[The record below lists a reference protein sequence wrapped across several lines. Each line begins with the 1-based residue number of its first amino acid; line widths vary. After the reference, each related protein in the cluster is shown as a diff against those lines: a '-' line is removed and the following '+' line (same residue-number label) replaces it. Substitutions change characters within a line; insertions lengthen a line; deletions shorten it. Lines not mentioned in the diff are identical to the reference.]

1 MASAL
6 GLSKVGLEVVD
17 QERRKKGWNK
27 AEVAWQVQAEVSKST
42 LDRFWMQKPIKQ
54 QNFVAICLALGIS
67 DWQQVAD
74 LPPIASVP
82 VRRGSNL
89 GQVSEPVILELDG
102 FAQRIFDWFKAL
114 EFDRE
119 SDPRRE
125 GNYVEWVIKVVMRSR
140 VDRVLIRAIIHEA
153 GLGDLDGLRRSV
165 SDLRVDEGWLVTS
178 LWVSPSVKQV
188 LNKSQE
194 GLICLT
200 FDELIDQDANFAP
213 YVAWLE
219 AEVRRRELEK
229 YYVPLGCTKGEFD
242 GGTKTLRAVSSYPV
256 SEGGIDLYID
266 RWLENPMNE
275 HVSILGEFGTGKTWF
290 VLHYAGRC
298 LRAYLEAKQ
307 KGLPRPRLPLVI
319 PLRDYAKALNVENVL
334 AGFFYTQHNIRLNS
348 AVFDRLNQ
356 MGKLL
361 LIFDGFDEMADKV
374 DHQKM
379 IDNFWELAKVV
390 TPNAKV
396 ILTCRTEHFPTA
408 QVGRDTLRGELLA
421 STARL
426 TGVPPQFETLELM
439 KFDDVQIREV
449 LGRRTN
455 EVTVEKVM
463 GNGQVLDLLRRA
475 VMAEFVLA
483 ALPEIEAGAEI
494 DLARVYLYAVRR
506 QMEENI
512 TTGRTFTSL
521 ADKLYFLCEL
531 SWEMLSTD
539 RMSLNYREFP
549 DLLRRSFGAEVES
562 QKDLDH
568 WHYDMM
574 GQTMLVRNDD
584 GDYSPA
590 HRSLLE
596 FFVAYKFAAELGL
609 LHKDFW
615 GLMVGMG
622 TGDARTWS
630 EYCEILACPEERERF
645 KNGEFAGFRRVSE
658 ERLVTTFG
666 KMLLT
671 KVVIDLLLPLLNIKV
686 KYRQSNILLEL
697 MQWTCHKNQPVGW
710 LGTNAGQLLVNQ
722 SLYGLEYQNLAG
734 AMLPNINLR
743 GVGLREV
750 DLTGANLSD
759 ALLTMTVSECNVI
772 VVSPNNKWFATGHDD
787 FTIRIWD
794 ASSGRELLT
803 LRGHQGSITAMVVSN
818 DGQWLFS
825 GSYDGTVRRW
835 NTLTSEYLSSYN
847 HQDII
852 TAIAVSADG
861 YWLFSGG
868 FDNTVKKWNTLT
880 GEQLILFNIYQ
891 DDVKYLSQNTMSN
904 RGESSEFLNKFVNIS
919 YNVKSLRALV
929 VSLDGCWLFSSCGDG
944 TVKKWDGLT
953 GEFLLSFDG
962 HQNEVRTLALS
973 ADEQSLFSG
982 CDDGIIKK
990 WDVENGE
997 HLLSLDVCK
1006 LGISSIV
1013 VSVDGRWLFS
1023 SSNDGIVKKWD
1034 LETVEEITSF
1044 NCNSPI
1050 AISHDGN
1057 WLFSSYAT
1065 NISKWNSI
1073 TSECEFSFNGYLGWV
1088 NEIAIS
1094 TNNRWL
1100 FSRSNNVMK
1109 KWDVLTEECLL
1120 SIQCDRSFIII
1131 GGEHHFFSLSKDK
1144 IMEKRD
1150 ALTGEYL
1157 LSFDGYQDQLIVT
1170 VVSADER
1177 WLFSGGKDKTVKKWD
1192 TFTGEYLFSFDGH
1205 QDWVTVLS
1213 VSLDGCWLF
1222 SGDRSGMVKKWDLE
1236 TGECLFSLEDHNRG
1250 VESITLNRNS
1260 RWLFSVDGNRTVRK
1274 WDVET
1279 GECIL
1284 SLDDRENILEVIAV
1298 DSDGRWLFSGG
1309 NTGRVKV
1316 WDCLTGKFVR
1326 SFGHHQR
1333 WITSLC
1339 LDDNNKWL
1347 FSSSSDHTVK
1357 KWDIETG
1364 ECIAVFNNSLCANAK
1379 IQRIQGLSDA
1389 QRESLIA
1396 LGAMT

>member
-6 GLSKVGLEVVD
+6 SLSKVGLEIVD
-17 QERRKKGWNK
+17 RARRQKGWNK
-27 AEVAWQVQAEVSKST
+27 AEIAWQVQADVSKST

-74 LPPIASVP
+74 LPPIAAVP
-82 VRRGSNL
+82 MRRGSNL

-125 GNYVEWVIKVVMRSR
+125 SNYVEWVIKVVMRSR
-140 VDRVLIRAIIHEA
+140 IDRVLIRAIIHEV

-165 SDLRVDEGWLVTS
+165 ADLRVDEGWLVTS
-178 LWVSPSVKQV
+178 LWVSPAVKQV
-188 LNKSQE
+188 LNKSEE
-194 GLICLT
+194 GLTCLT

-213 YVAWLE
+213 YLAWLK
-219 AEVRRRELEK
+219 AEIRRRELEK

-242 GGTKTLRAVSSYPV
+242 GGTKTLRAVSNYPV

-298 LRAYLEAKQ
+298 LRAYLEAKR

-390 TPNAKV
+390 TTNAKV

-455 EVTVEKVM
+455 GVTVEKVM

-549 DLLRRSFGAEVES
+549 DLLKKFFGAEVES

-596 FFVAYKFAAELGL
+596 FFAAYKLAAELGL
-609 LHKDFW
+609 LAPDFLEIAQIQP
-615 GLMVGMG
+615 GINEDLESQ
-622 TGDARTWS
+622 DYNWS
-630 EYCEILACPEERERF
+630 TYWRKAIEEGGNRQIIAPLLKFQQESPKKLRD
-645 KNGEFAGFRRVSE
+645 
-658 ERLVTTFG
+658 TFG
-666 KMLLT
+666 KTPLT
-671 KVVIDLLLPLLNIKV
+671 KTLLDLHLLMLDSNREKATLLGLIQFTKGKTFDESGYLGGNAATILV
-686 KYRQSNILLEL
+686 KAEPYILD
-697 MQWTCHKNQPVGW
+697 
-710 LGTNAGQLLVNQ
+710 
-722 SLYGLEYQNLAG
+722 YQ
-734 AMLPNINLR
+734 
-743 GVGLREV
+743 
-750 DLTGANLSD
+750 DLSGANLSCAD
-759 ALLTMTVSECNVI
+759 LSNAGFRETNLSEAILDGSQITRVI
-772 VVSPNNKWFATGHDD
+772 GKTNSIVIDEVNQRFITAHNNRM
-787 FTIRIWD
+787 IRIWD
-794 ASSGRELLT
+794 MVSGKELGKISGHRNDINCLAISKDGKFLYSGGDDHIIKEWRLSDGGFQRDFTGHELSINEIILSDDNKTIYSASNDKTIKVWNILNGVCECTFVGHKDWVSSIALNSEEKMIYSASNDETIKEWNLTNGTCQRTFTGHKSIVRSIAINKNRSLLYSGSFDKTIKEWNLTNGACQRTFTGHQSMVRAISLSADGLYLYSGSFDKTIKEWDLDSGICQRTLIGHKSMVRVIALSNDKKTIYSGSDDQIIKEWDLSNGICQRSFVGHQSVVRAIVLNSNGDLLYSGGDGKTIKEWNLSDKRCQRTFAGNQSMVRTIALGSDERFLYSSGDGRTIKEWNLKSGVCQRT
-803 LRGHQGSITAMVVSN
+803 FIGHRDWVK
-818 DGQWLFS
+818 
-825 GSYDGTVRRW
+825 
-835 NTLTSEYLSSYN
+835 
-847 HQDII
+847 
-852 TAIAVSADG
+852 AIAVSQDG
-861 YWLFSGG
+861 RFLYSGG
-868 FDNTVKKWNTLT
+868 ADTIIKEWS
-880 GEQLILFNIYQ
+880 LI
-891 DDVKYLSQNTMSN
+891 
-904 RGESSEFLNKFVNIS
+904 
-919 YNVKSLRALV
+919 
-929 VSLDGCWLFSSCGDG
+929 DGNCTRTFI
-944 TVKKWDGLT
+944 
-953 GEFLLSFDG
+953 G
-962 HQNEVRTLALS
+962 HNDWVMTITLS
-973 ADEQSLFSG
+973 ADGQFMYSGSNDQTIKEWSLIDGNCTGTLSENQSMIRTIAVSKDRRFLYSG
-982 CDDGIIKK
+982 GADATIQEWSLTDGSYQRTFTGHKDWVRTIALSDDGCFLYS
-990 WDVENGE
+990 G
-997 HLLSLDVCK
+997 
-1006 LGISSIV
+1006 
-1013 VSVDGRWLFS
+1013 
-1023 SSNDGIVKKWD
+1023 SNDKTIKEWD
-1034 LETVEEITSF
+1034 LSNGSCQQTLAGHDNWVMT
-1044 NCNSPI
+1044 I
-1050 AISHDGN
+1050 AISKNERTLYSGSDDQSIKEWDIATGKC
-1057 WLFSSYAT
+1057 LRTIDCRLYAGAKIT
-1065 NISKWNSI
+1065 NIKGLTTEQI
-1073 TSECEFSFNGYLGWV
+1073 DD
-1088 NEIAIS
+1088 IIS
-1094 TNNRWL
+1094 
-1100 FSRSNNVMK
+1100 
-1109 KWDVLTEECLL
+1109 
-1120 SIQCDRSFIII
+1120 
-1131 GGEHHFFSLSKDK
+1131 
-1144 IMEKRD
+1144 
-1150 ALTGEYL
+1150 
-1157 LSFDGYQDQLIVT
+1157 
-1170 VVSADER
+1170 
-1177 WLFSGGKDKTVKKWD
+1177 
-1192 TFTGEYLFSFDGH
+1192 
-1205 QDWVTVLS
+1205 
-1213 VSLDGCWLF
+1213 
-1222 SGDRSGMVKKWDLE
+1222 
-1236 TGECLFSLEDHNRG
+1236 
-1250 VESITLNRNS
+1250 
-1260 RWLFSVDGNRTVRK
+1260 
-1274 WDVET
+1274 
-1279 GECIL
+1279 
-1284 SLDDRENILEVIAV
+1284 
-1298 DSDGRWLFSGG
+1298 
-1309 NTGRVKV
+1309 
-1316 WDCLTGKFVR
+1316 
-1326 SFGHHQR
+1326 
-1333 WITSLC
+1333 
-1339 LDDNNKWL
+1339 
-1347 FSSSSDHTVK
+1347 
-1357 KWDIETG
+1357 
-1364 ECIAVFNNSLCANAK
+1364 
-1379 IQRIQGLSDA
+1379 
-1389 QRESLIA
+1389 
-1396 LGAMT
+1396 LGASV